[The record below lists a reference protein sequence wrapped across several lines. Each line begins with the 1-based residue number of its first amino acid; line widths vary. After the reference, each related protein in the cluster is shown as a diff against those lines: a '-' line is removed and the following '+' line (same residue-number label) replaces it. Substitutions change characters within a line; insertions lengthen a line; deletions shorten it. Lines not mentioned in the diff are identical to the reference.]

1 MPVMPV
7 SPAVPAVQLMPM
19 TEGQRELK
27 LVTLDRRQFASTIIG
42 LQLILLLAAL
52 DQTIITTAMPRI
64 IAELGGFTRYAW
76 ATTSYLLTSTIAVPI
91 FGKLSDQ
98 FGRKPLLLGGVAL
111 FVVASIFCGAAG
123 WMHLGPVDGMNQLI
137 IARALQGLGG
147 GIMLGLIFI
156 VIADILA
163 PADRGRYQGH
173 FAAVFALASII
184 GPTLGGFI
192 ADKLT
197 WRWLFFINAPL
208 GALAMIV
215 LYLSFPSAK
224 PVAPGEKIDSLGI
237 TVFSATLVPL
247 LLGLSWMADYGW
259 TGLPVVIT
267 LLIAALMAATFVA
280 VEVRAPNPLMPL
292 MLFSQP
298 ILAISSFSLFVTG
311 IGMFG
316 SVLLIPLFLQSVIGV
331 SAAVSGALLTP
342 LILTVAVTSIISG
355 LILSKTKLYKSLVL
369 FALLLMTVGVFHLAR
384 IDATSPLTSIITYML
399 VVGAGMGL
407 LLPVYTIVIQNA
419 VPQDRVGT
427 VTGFSQF
434 FRSIGGT
441 IGVALFGSIML
452 ASYRHNLR
460 TMLAGKATAETIAL
474 LHNPLDAAKLKMQ
487 LDTMLSHSQLSE
499 TSASLLQYVQKA
511 LVASIDGVFMLYA
524 GLLAITLIVSLWL
537 EERPL
542 RSAGDYGARSE
553 TL

>member
-1 MPVMPV
+1 VVPE
-7 SPAVPAVQLMPM
+7 SPAAQVVRMVPM
-19 TEGQRELK
+19 TEVQTEPK
-27 LVTLDRRQFASTIIG
+27 LVTLTPRQFALTIVG

-64 IAELGGFTRYAW
+64 ITELGGFTRYAW

-98 FGRKPLLLGGVAL
+98 FGRKPLLLCGVGL

-123 WMHLGPVDGMNQLI
+123 WMDLGPLDGMNQLI
-137 IARALQGLGG
+137 LARAVQGLGG
-147 GIMLGLIFI
+147 GVMLGLIFI
-156 VIADILA
+156 IIADILS

-173 FAAVFALASII
+173 FAAVFAVASIF
-184 GPTLGGFI
+184 GPALGGWI

-197 WRWLFFINAPL
+197 WRWLFFINLPL
-208 GALAMIV
+208 GALAMLV
-215 LYLSFPSAK
+215 LYLVFPAVK
-224 PVAPGEKIDSLGI
+224 PAGTGDKIDWLGI
-237 TVFSATLVPL
+237 TVFSGTLLPL
-247 LLGLSWMADYGW
+247 LLGLSWMAEYGW
-259 TGLPVVIT
+259 TGLPVVLCLLTAAVMGFT
-267 LLIAALMAATFVA
+267 LVV
-280 VEVRAPNPLMPL
+280 VELRAPNPLMPL
-292 MLFSQP
+292 MLFTQP
-298 ILAISSFSLFVTG
+298 LLAISSFSLFVTG

-355 LILSKTKLYKSLVL
+355 LILSKTKRYKSLVL

-384 IDATSPLTSIITYML
+384 IDASSPLTLIIAYML
-399 VVGAGMGL
+399 VVGVGMGL

-419 VPQDRVGT
+419 VPHDRIGT

-452 ASYRHNLR
+452 SSYRHNLR
-460 TMLAGKATAETIAL
+460 TMLARKVSPETIAL
-474 LHNPLDAAKLKMQ
+474 LHNPLDAAKLKME
-487 LDTMLSHSQLSE
+487 LDTLLAHSNASE
-499 TSASLLQYVQKA
+499 TSSSLLQHVQNA
-511 LVASIDGVFMLYA
+511 LVTSIDGVFMLYA

-542 RSAGDYGARSE
+542 RSASDYGARSE

>member
-1 MPVMPV
+1 
-7 SPAVPAVQLMPM
+7 M
-19 TEGQRELK
+19 TEGQSGLK
-27 LVTLDRRQFASTIIG
+27 LVTLAPRQFALTIVG

-52 DQTIITTAMPRI
+52 DQTIITTAMPKI

-98 FGRKPLLLGGVAL
+98 FGRKPLLLCGVGL
-111 FVVASIFCGAAG
+111 FVVASILCGAAG
-123 WMHLGPVDGMNQLI
+123 WMPLGPLDGMNQLI
-137 IARALQGLGG
+137 LARALQGLGG
-147 GIMLGLIFI
+147 GVMLGLIFI
-156 VIADILA
+156 IIADILS

-173 FAAVFALASII
+173 FAAVFAVASIF
-184 GPTLGGFI
+184 GPALGGWI

-197 WRWLFFINAPL
+197 WRWLFFINLPV
-208 GALAMIV
+208 GALAMLV
-215 LYLSFPSAK
+215 LYLVFPAIK
-224 PVAPGEKIDSLGI
+224 PAGTSDKIDWLGI
-237 TVFSATLVPL
+237 TIFSATLVPL
-247 LLGLSWMADYGW
+247 LLGLSWMAEYGW
-259 TGLPVVIT
+259 TGIPVVIA
-267 LLIAALMAATFVA
+267 LLIAIAMGFSFVA
-280 VEVRAPNPLMPL
+280 VELRAPNPLMPL
-292 MLFSQP
+292 ILFTQP
-298 ILAISSFSLFVTG
+298 LLAISCFSLFVTG

-331 SAAVSGALLTP
+331 SAALSGALLTP
-342 LILTVAVTSIISG
+342 LIVTVAVTSIISG

-384 IDATSPLTSIITYML
+384 IDASSPLTLIITYML
-399 VVGAGMGL
+399 VVGVGMGL

-419 VPQDRVGT
+419 VPHDRIGT

-452 ASYRHNLR
+452 SSYRHNLS
-460 TMLAGKATAETIAL
+460 TMLASKVSPETIAL
-474 LHNPLDAAKLKMQ
+474 LHNPLDAAKLKME
-487 LDTMLSHSQLSE
+487 LDTLLAHSHASE
-499 TSASLLQYVQKA
+499 TSSSLLQHVQNA
-511 LVASIDGVFMLYA
+511 LVSSIDGVFMLYA

-542 RSAGDYGARSE
+542 RSASDYAAHSE

>member
-1 MPVMPV
+1 MV
-7 SPAVPAVQLMPM
+7 PM
-19 TEGQRELK
+19 TEGQGNMR
-27 LVTLDRRQFASTIIG
+27 LVTLGPRQFASTIVG

-64 IAELGGFTRYAW
+64 IAQLGGFTRYAW

-98 FGRKPLLLGGVAL
+98 FGRKPLLLAGVGV
-111 FVVASIFCGAAG
+111 FVIASILCGAAG
-123 WMHLGPVDGMNQLI
+123 WMHLALLDGMNQLI
-137 IARALQGLGG
+137 LARAIQGLGG
-147 GIMLGLIFI
+147 GVMLSLIFI

-173 FAAVFALASII
+173 FAAVFALASIV
-184 GPTLGGFI
+184 GPALGGWI
-192 ADKLT
+192 ADKLS
-197 WRWLFFINAPL
+197 WRWLFFINLPV

-215 LYLSFPSAK
+215 LYLALPAVK
-224 PVAPGEKIDSLGI
+224 PEATSDKIDWLGI
-237 TVFSATLVPL
+237 TIFSATLVPL
-247 LLGLSWMADYGW
+247 LLGLSCMADYGW
-259 TGLPVVIT
+259 TGLPVVIS
-267 LLIAALMAATFVA
+267 LVIAAVMGFAFVA
-280 VEVRAPNPLMPL
+280 TELRAPNPLMPL
-292 MLFSQP
+292 ILFTQP

-331 SAAVSGALLTP
+331 SAALSGALLTP
-342 LILTVAVTSIISG
+342 LILIVAVTSIISG

-384 IDATSPLTSIITYML
+384 IDASSPLTLIITYML

-441 IGVALFGSIML
+441 IGVSLFGSIML
-452 ASYRHNLR
+452 SSYRHNLR
-460 TMLAGKATAETIAL
+460 TGLADKVTPETIAL
-474 LHNPLDAAKLKMQ
+474 LHNPLDATKLKME
-487 LDTMLSHSQLSE
+487 LDTLLSHSTMSE
-499 TSASLLQYVQKA
+499 TSSSLLQHVQNA

-542 RSAGDYGARSE
+542 RPASDYGAHAE